1 MHINF
6 LIYLLIIYIFSS
18 AATDTSVIS
27 TPAPTAPTAPT
38 SPTPTPTP
46 TPTPAPAPTPTAS
59 ISNPA
64 ASTSNPAATSI
75 RFEKNY
81 LDYDLD
87 SDEFEARDEIAVS
100 ALKPKYKA
108 VQNKSK

>member
-6 LIYLLIIYIFSS
+6 LIYLLIIYVFSL

-27 TPAPTAPTAPT
+27 TPAPTAPT
-38 SPTPTPTP
+38 S
-46 TPTPAPAPTPTAS
+46 PTPAPAPTPTAS

>member
-6 LIYLLIIYIFSS
+6 LIYLLIIYVFSS

-27 TPAPTAPTAPT
+27 TPAPTAPT

-64 ASTSNPAATSI
+64 AFTSNPAATSI

>member
-6 LIYLLIIYIFSS
+6 LIYLLIIYVFSS

-27 TPAPTAPTAPT
+27 TPAPTAPT
-38 SPTPTPTP
+38 SPTPTPT
-46 TPTPAPAPTPTAS
+46 
-59 ISNPA
+59 PA

-81 LDYDLD
+81 LNYDLD
-87 SDEFEARDEIAVS
+87 SDEFEARDKIAVS

>member
-27 TPAPTAPTAPT
+27 TPAPTAPT
-38 SPTPTPTP
+38 SPTHIT
-46 TPTPAPAPTPTAS
+46 
-59 ISNPA
+59 
-64 ASTSNPAATSI
+64 STSNPAAASI

-81 LDYDLD
+81 LNYDLD
-87 SDEFEARDEIAVS
+87 SDEFEARDEIAVL
-100 ALKPKYKA
+100 ALKLKYKE
-108 VQNKSK
+108 VQSKSK

>member
-6 LIYLLIIYIFSS
+6 LIYLLIIYVFSS

-27 TPAPTAPTAPT
+27 TPASTSPTAPT
-38 SPTPTPTP
+38 SPTPTSAPTVP
-46 TPTPAPAPTPTAS
+46 TAPTPITS

-64 ASTSNPAATSI
+64 ASTSNPAAASI

-81 LDYDLD
+81 LNYDLN
-87 SDEFEARDEIAVS
+87 SDEFEARDEIAVL
-100 ALKPKYKA
+100 ALKLKYKE
-108 VQNKSK
+108 VQSKSK

>member
-27 TPAPTAPTAPT
+27 TPAPTAPTFSTFA
-38 SPTPTPTP
+38 
-46 TPTPAPAPTPTAS
+46 PAPAPTAFTPTTS
-59 ISNPA
+59 ISNPI

-87 SDEFEARDEIAVS
+87 SDEFEARDKIAVS

-108 VQNKSK
+108 VQNKVSKL

>member
-6 LIYLLIIYIFSS
+6 LIYLLIIYVFSS

-27 TPAPTAPTAPT
+27 TPAPTAPT
-38 SPTPTPTP
+38 SPTPIPTP
-46 TPTPAPAPTPTAS
+46 TSTFTPTAS

-64 ASTSNPAATSI
+64 ASTSNPAAASI

-81 LDYDLD
+81 LNYDLD
-87 SDEFEARDEIAVS
+87 SDEFEARDEIAVLT
-100 ALKPKYKA
+100 LKLKYKE
-108 VQNKSK
+108 VQSKSK

>member
-6 LIYLLIIYIFSS
+6 LIYLLIIYVFSS

-38 SPTPTPTP
+38 SPTSAPTALT
-46 TPTPAPAPTPTAS
+46 APTPTTS
-59 ISNPA
+59 ISNPT
-64 ASTSNPAATSI
+64 ASTSNPAAASI

-81 LDYDLD
+81 LNYDLD
-87 SDEFEARDEIAVS
+87 SDEFETRDEIAVS
-100 ALKPKYKA
+100 ALKSKYKA